1 MTDFAAAQER
11 ILARRAAREAAAA
24 QQRTDLTQ
32 SRAQHLLRLPPALR
46 SAVQESLHAWDAVSS
61 PLGTRPAFRVGQVDA
76 ELLDEELLS
85 LLKNQAGDGL
95 KLFGAHLKDEYGAE
109 IGAVLR
115 AALWKLSIW
124 DHGASYGASL
134 QGLKYIDA
142 RASKLLQLEQRTS
155 VAISGD
161 WLAPAY

>member
-1 MTDFAAAQER
+1 MADFAAAQER
-11 ILARRAAREAAAA
+11 ILARRAARDAAAA
-24 QQRTDLTQ
+24 QQRAELTQ
-32 SRAQHLLRLPPALR
+32 SRADRLLRLPPALR
-46 SAVQESLHAWDAVSS
+46 AAVQESLHAWDVVSS
-61 PLGTRPAFRVGQVDA
+61 PFGTQPAFRVGQVDA

-85 LLKNQAGDGL
+85 LLKNQAGEGL

-109 IGAVLR
+109 IGAFLR

-142 RASKLLQLEQRTS
+142 RARKSQH
-155 VAISGD
+155 
-161 WLAPAY
+161 P